1 MDAID
6 LTPLLQALLSLAVLI
21 ITCYLIPFLKR
32 RAGEEKWDEVQKW
45 VQIAVYA
52 AEMLY
57 TGSGMGAEKKQ
68 YVMQFLT
75 QKGYALDAEK
85 LDAMIEA
92 AVKELQIAVGVA

>member
-21 ITCYLIPFLKR
+21 ITAYLIPFMKR
-32 RAGEEKWDEVQKW
+32 RAGEEKWSEVQKW

-57 TGSGMGAEKKQ
+57 TGSGRGAEKKN
-68 YVMQFLT
+68 YVLAFLRS
-75 QKGYALDAEK
+75 KGYVLDEVK
-85 LDAMIEA
+85 VNTLIEA
-92 AVKELQIAVGVA
+92 AVKELQIAVGD